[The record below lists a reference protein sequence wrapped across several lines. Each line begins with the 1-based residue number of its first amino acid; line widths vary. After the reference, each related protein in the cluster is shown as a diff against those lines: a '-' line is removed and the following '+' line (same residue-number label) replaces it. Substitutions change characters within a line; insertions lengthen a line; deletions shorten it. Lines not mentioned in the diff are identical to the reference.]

1 MIRERI
7 ADLFI
12 LTYLSIATFGSLLEN
27 NYVNVFGI
35 VGIVVLMR
43 WADELIAEEEIRNAS
58 LRISLQKM

>member
-1 MIRERI
+1 MVRERI

-12 LTYLSIATFGSLLEN
+12 LTYLSISTFGSLLEH

-43 WADELIAEEEIRNAS
+43 WVDELIAEEEIRNAS